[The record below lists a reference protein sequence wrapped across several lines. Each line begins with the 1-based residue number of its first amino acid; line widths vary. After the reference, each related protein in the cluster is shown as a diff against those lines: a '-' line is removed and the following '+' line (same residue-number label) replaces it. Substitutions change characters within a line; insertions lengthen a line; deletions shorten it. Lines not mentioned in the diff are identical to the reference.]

1 MRRARPRLIHLIDR
15 LAGLGGGRR
24 GPPGGVVL
32 VSSGGLGDTVL
43 FAHVLP
49 RFQALA
55 EDGEGVCVVLRDDAA
70 AMAFLFPP
78 EVTVDV
84 VDHRRLRRHPAYRLS
99 TLRRL
104 GAANARLVVS
114 TDYLRHPDLDEALIK
129 ACRGAQTVAMEPR
142 PWAKHDGALGRNR
155 ALYDR
160 LFDSGPPR
168 LDKVVR
174 WAAFADWLTGEAT
187 SPPTLRL
194 DADRLA
200 PAAQLDRPTV
210 LIQPF
215 SAVSFK
221 QSPAALYR
229 RVIAALPADWRVR
242 ITGAPG
248 DMERNPSFARL
259 LDPPRVTFDAST
271 FEALVP
277 VLRAARL
284 VVSVDTALLHLAVAV
299 GAPTLGLASAA
310 FVGEIVPYAPEIAP
324 DNAEI
329 LYHSMPC
336 EGCLGTCILPAED
349 GMYPCVAR
357 LDADAAIAK
366 VGEMVGR
373 GAAA

>member
-1 MRRARPRLIHLIDR
+1 M
-15 LAGLGGGRR
+15 
-24 GPPGGVVL
+24 
-32 VSSGGLGDTVL
+32 
-43 FAHVLP
+43 LP

-70 AMAFLFPP
+70 VMAFLFPP

-160 LFDSGPPR
+160 LFDSEAVYALGVGPPR

>member
-1 MRRARPRLIHLIDR
+1 MARPRLIHLIDR
-15 LAGLGGGRR
+15 LAGIGRRRR
-24 GPPGGVVL
+24 GPPGGVAL

-43 FAHVLP
+43 FALVLP

-55 EDGEGVCVVLRDDAA
+55 EDGEAVCVVLRRDAA

-78 EVTVDV
+78 EVTIEV
-84 VDHRRLRRHPAYRLS
+84 VDHRQLRRHPAYRLR

-104 GAANARLVVS
+104 GRANHRLVVS

-129 ACRGAQTVAMEPR
+129 ACRGAQAVAMEPR
-142 PWAKHDGALGRNR
+142 PWAKYDGALKRNR
-155 ALYDR
+155 ALYNR

-174 WAAFADWLTGEAT
+174 WAAFADWLTGTPA
-187 SPPTLRL
+187 PPPLLRL

-200 PAAQLDRPTV
+200 PAAPLEEPTV

-215 SAVSFK
+215 SAVPFK

-229 RVIAALPADWRVR
+229 RIIAALPADWRVR

-248 DMERNPSFARL
+248 DLERNPSFAPL
-259 LDPPRVTFDAST
+259 LDPPRVTFDDSP

-324 DNAEI
+324 DNVHI

-336 EGCLGTCILPAED
+336 EGCLAACILPAED

-357 LDADAAIAK
+357 LDADAVMAK
-366 VGEMVGR
+366 VDEMVNR
-373 GAAA
+373 GATP

>member
-1 MRRARPRLIHLIDR
+1 
-15 LAGLGGGRR
+15 
-24 GPPGGVVL
+24 
-32 VSSGGLGDTVL
+32 
-43 FAHVLP
+43 
-49 RFQALA
+49 
-55 EDGEGVCVVLRDDAA
+55 VVLRRDAA

-78 EVTVDV
+78 DV
-84 VDHRRLRRHPAYRLS
+84 NLDVIDHRRLRRPAYRLR
-99 TLRRL
+99 TLARL
-104 GAANARLVVS
+104 GAANARLVIS

-129 ACRGAQTVAMEPR
+129 ACRGAETVAMEPR
-142 PWAKHDGALGRNR
+142 PWAKHDRALRRNR
-155 ALYDR
+155 AFYDR
-160 LFDSGPPR
+160 LFDSGPPGR
-168 LDKVVR
+168 DKVVR
-174 WAAFADWLTGEAT
+174 LAAFADWLTGEAAA
-187 SPPTLRL
+187 PPMVRL
-194 DADRLA
+194 PADRLA

-215 SAVSFK
+215 SAVPFK

-229 RVIAALPADWRVR
+229 RVIALLPADWRVR

-248 DMERNPSFARL
+248 DMERNPSFAQL
-259 LDPPRVTFDAST
+259 LDPPRVVFDPST

-310 FVGEIVPYAPEIAP
+310 FVGEIVPYAPEITP

-336 EGCLGTCILPAED
+336 EGCLGSCILPAEG

-357 LDADAAIAK
+357 LDADAVIAK
-366 VGEMVGR
+366 VGEMVKREGR
-373 GAAA
+373 W

>member
-1 MRRARPRLIHLIDR
+1 MARPRLIHLIDW
-15 LAGLGGGRR
+15 LAGRGRR
-24 GPPGGVVL
+24 REPPSGVVV

-43 FAHVLP
+43 FALVVA

-55 EDGEGVCVVLRDDAA
+55 EDGEALTVVLRRDAA

-78 EVTVDV
+78 EVTVDA
-84 VDHRRLRRHPAYRLS
+84 VDHRRLRRHPAYRLR

-104 GAANARLVVS
+104 GKANARLVVS
-114 TDYLRHPDLDEALIK
+114 ADYLRHPDLDEALIK
-129 ACRGAQTVAMEPR
+129 ACRGAETAAMEAR
-142 PWAKHDGALGRNR
+142 PWPKHAGALKRNR
-155 ALYDR
+155 AVYDR
-160 LFDSGPPR
+160 LFESGPPR

-174 WAAFADWLTGEAT
+174 WAAFADWLTGKPA
-187 SPPTLRL
+187 PPPMVHL
-194 DADRLA
+194 AAGRLA
-200 PAAQLDRPTV
+200 PAADLDRPTV

-215 SAVSFK
+215 SAVPFK

-229 RVIAALPADWRVR
+229 RVIAALPADWQVR

-248 DMERNPSFARL
+248 DMERNPSFSDL
-259 LDPPRVTFDAST
+259 LDPPRVTFDASP
-271 FEALVP
+271 FETLVP

-324 DNAEI
+324 LNAEI

-336 EGCLGTCILPAED
+336 EGCLGTCVLPAED

-357 LDADAAIAK
+357 LDADAVIAK
-366 VGEMVGR
+366 VGEMVR
-373 GAAA
+373 WGATS